1 MDVAGGSICSR
12 TRLYSELRN
21 DVSAQLLNDVRRR
34 ALSVLEI
41 EDNVVHPDFLKRLQ
55 QSPEV
60 VAPEPEPK

>member
-1 MDVAGGSICSR
+1 
-12 TRLYSELRN
+12 LRN

-60 VAPEPEPK
+60 VTSEPEPQMNLFSSFGSAELAAK